1 MLIFEEC
8 KLKNNKPIVYSLAA
22 ILVIIGIVYFLVA
35 NSEYQ
40 DSKELSDMGIKGE
53 VSEKHFETSFFISS
67 GLVNLIL
74 AGLVIKAGR
83 SIVPYLATAGISAG
97 LIAIYVASRTVGVPI
112 VGVEYY
118 VGRLDVISKIF
129 QAVAVVL
136 SGIAIY
142 NIRNSRVLK
151 KLA

>member
-1 MLIFEEC
+1 M
-8 KLKNNKPIVYSLAA
+8 KNNKPIVYSLAA

-53 VSEKHFETSFFISS
+53 VAEKHFETSFFISS

-97 LIAIYVASRTVGVPI
+97 LIAIYVASRTVGVPV

-118 VGRLDVISKIF
+118 IGRLDLISKVL
-129 QAVAVVL
+129 QAIAIVL
-136 SGIAIY
+136 SGISIY
-142 NIRNSRVLK
+142 NLRKPTALK
-151 KLA
+151 EVA